1 MVKLAMFTLGGSAY
15 VGLEMLWRGRSHIS
29 MFAAGGV
36 CFLILGAIG
45 RKCPKL
51 WQRAPFGA
59 AAVTA
64 VELAAGLLVNRDWQ
78 VWDYRGE
85 PLNLFGQVCL
95 GYSALWAGLSLA
107 AMALYPWAERAAGA
121 IFAPKSRR

>member
-78 VWDYRGE
+78 VWDYRGM
-85 PLNLFGQVCL
+85 PGNLLGQVCL

-121 IFAPKSRR
+121 IFAPKDGR